1 MKNKFLIKE
10 GFDSINLF
18 DKVSLLNERQI
29 AKISLGIEW
38 TFNNYPSAV
47 LIGGTALIHYVEN
60 SRDLTPDIDFMID
73 DISDLKLIL
82 EENDVQFGDL
92 KSGNIGLL
100 GINVDEF
107 NVDYLDSNMGNV
119 ALNKLVLK
127 TFKIAN
133 IGGFQ
138 VKIIN
143 PELLAIMKT
152 ELGRDKDLNDAFALL
167 ASGKLN
173 KDYYLRLANSL
184 KNHLSDYESIV
195 SYVEMIKQ

>member
-18 DKVSLLNERQI
+18 NKISLLNERQI
-29 AKISLGIEW
+29 AKISKGIKW
-38 TFNNYPSAV
+38 TINNYPSAV
-47 LIGGTALIHYVEN
+47 LIGGTALIHYIEN

-73 DISDLKLIL
+73 EIVDLKLIL
-82 EENDVQFGDL
+82 VENNIQFGEL

-119 ALNKLVLK
+119 SLNKLVLK

-143 PELLAIMKT
+143 PELLAIMKI
-152 ELGRDKDLNDAFALL
+152 ELGRDKDLNDAFSLL
-167 ASGKLN
+167 GSGKLN
-173 KDYYLRLANSL
+173 KVYYLKLANSL

-195 SYVEMIKQ
+195 SYVEMIK